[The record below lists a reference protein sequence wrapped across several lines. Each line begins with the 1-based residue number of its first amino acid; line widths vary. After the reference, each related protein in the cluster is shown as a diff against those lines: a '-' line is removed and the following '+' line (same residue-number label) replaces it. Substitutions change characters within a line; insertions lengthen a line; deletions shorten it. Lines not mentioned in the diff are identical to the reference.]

1 MRAGELFEIADG
13 NRRAVVTE
21 QGATLFRAQWE
32 GKELLD
38 TLEEDGYA
46 SHGCYGQH
54 LMPWP
59 GRVPKGLYEYEGERY
74 QLPITDHVKDAAIHG
89 WTRWA
94 TWHVTEHG
102 QDNITLGCR
111 VLAQPVTAKRD
122 QPPFAVSEMEKRIP
136 AMPLSYM
143 RSQINLSSWRHS
155 K

>member
-38 TLEEDGYA
+38 TVEEDGYA

-111 VLAQPVTAKRD
+111 VLAQPGY
-122 QPPFAVSEMEKRIP
+122 PFPFEYE
-136 AMPLSYM
+136 LSY
-143 RSQINLSSWRHS
+143 RC
-155 K
+155 